1 MIAALEWAVNKR
13 EDVWTIDREMSAI
26 NAEILHA
33 FMLGYY
39 KSHGAKNVGD
49 PLHIER
55 PWDKKKFKDPMI
67 SAGSFA
73 ALIGAGRG

>member
-1 MIAALEWAVNKR
+1 MIAALEWAVGKR
-13 EDVWTIDREMSAI
+13 EDAWSIDREMSALT
-26 NAEILHA
+26 AEILHS

-49 PLHIER
+49 VLHIER
-55 PWDKKKFKDPMI
+55 PWEKNSKREQMI

-73 ALIGAGRG
+73 AMLGGGRG

>member
-1 MIAALEWAVNKR
+1 MALEWAVDKR
-13 EDVWTIDREMSAI
+13 EDVWSVDREMSAI
-26 NAEILHA
+26 TAEVLHS

-49 PLHIER
+49 VLHFER
-55 PWDKKKFKDPMI
+55 PWDKKDKRDQMV

-73 ALIGAGRG
+73 ALIGGGRG